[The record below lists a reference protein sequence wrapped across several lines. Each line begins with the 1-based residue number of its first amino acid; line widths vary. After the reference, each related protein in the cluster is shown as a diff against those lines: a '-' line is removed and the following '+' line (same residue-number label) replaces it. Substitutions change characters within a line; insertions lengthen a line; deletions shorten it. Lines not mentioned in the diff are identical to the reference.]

1 MKFRTRIWMMPIA
14 AGLIFAIGIGASV
27 YIGTRTAGHI
37 RTVAFV
43 DSPAL
48 DQVSAIDRNLDQFQ
62 LVTQAVVGE
71 RDVERLPEATAFV
84 EGAREAAA
92 KLGTFPGR
100 DEASKELARLFDTYQ
115 HLRIE
120 AVKVP
125 IGNSGD
131 PDAVLA
137 APPAL
142 EALEN
147 AIKAR
152 HEEERAKLAESF
164 GAVTQGVTNNIW
176 AGVITGLAALLAL
189 GVVSW
194 RVTSS
199 VWRELGGEP
208 DTLRALARDV
218 ADGRLDVRIDVA
230 SGDTTSLNAAMAEM
244 VVRLR
249 EIVEAIHVATDSI
262 RGASDEI
269 ATGNMNLSERT
280 EATASNLQRSSDT
293 MGQLT
298 AAVRQSAEAARDAND
313 LARDASAAAERGGRL
328 VDDVVASMEEIS
340 TASSRIHEII
350 GVIDGIAFQT
360 NILALNAAVEAARAG
375 DQGRGFAVVA
385 GEVRTLAQRSAQA
398 AREIKELIVSS
409 GEKIDGG
416 TQTVGQAG
424 ASMSEILEG
433 VKRVRTMLG
442 EITAATAEQSQ
453 GIAQVNDA
461 VSNLESATQQN
472 AALVEESAAAAES
485 LREQAGLLAETV
497 SRFRLADAQPAA

>member
-27 YIGTRTAGHI
+27 FIGTRTAGHI
-37 RTVAFV
+37 RTVAFI

-48 DQVSAIDRNLDQFQ
+48 DQVSAIDRSLDQFQ
-62 LVTQAVVGE
+62 LLTQAVVGE
-71 RDVERLPEATAFV
+71 RNIENLPEAATFV
-84 EGAREAAA
+84 QAAREAAA

-100 DEASKELARLFDTYQ
+100 EEAARELAGLFEDYQ
-115 HLRIE
+115 KLRIE
-120 AVKVP
+120 AVKVL

-137 APPAL
+137 APQAL
-142 EALEN
+142 ETLQN
-147 AIKAR
+147 AIEKR
-152 HEEERAKLAESF
+152 HAEERAKLAESF
-164 GAVTQGVTNNIW
+164 GAVTQGVASNIW
-176 AGVITGLAALLAL
+176 AGVITGLVALVAL

-208 DTLRALARDV
+208 DTLRTLARDV
-218 ADGRLDVRIDVA
+218 ADGRLDVKIDVA

-298 AAVRQSAEAARDAND
+298 DAVRQSAEAARDANE
-313 LARDASAAAERGGRL
+313 LAREASAAAERGGRL
-328 VDDVVASMEEIS
+328 VDDVVARMEEIS

-416 TQTVGQAG
+416 TRTVGEAG
-424 ASMSEILEG
+424 SSMSEILDG

-442 EITAATAEQSQ
+442 EITAATAEQSE

-461 VSNLESATQQN
+461 VANLESATQQN

-485 LREQAGLLAETV
+485 LREQAGMLARTV
-497 SRFRLADAQPAA
+497 AQFRLAGASPAA